1 MDEDSPE
8 VSLCHFKS
16 SGPAR
21 FFFFSFNLL
30 FISQSHI
37 FSLLSLNIL
46 TLMCLCHP
54 HPPKGIFH
62 ILKELQGIDRGT
74 RMLSI
79 GPSSA
84 NLTACLG
91 LIFITHHSK
100 QAQIGGF
107 WSILVTNPYNASRGH
122 RHLSL
127 ESLYEAQEK

>member
-1 MDEDSPE
+1 
-8 VSLCHFKS
+8 
-16 SGPAR
+16 
-21 FFFFSFNLL
+21 
-30 FISQSHI
+30 
-37 FSLLSLNIL
+37 
-46 TLMCLCHP
+46 MCLCHP

-62 ILKELQGIDRGT
+62 ILKELQGIDQGT

-127 ESLYEAQEK
+127 ESLYEAQEKWW